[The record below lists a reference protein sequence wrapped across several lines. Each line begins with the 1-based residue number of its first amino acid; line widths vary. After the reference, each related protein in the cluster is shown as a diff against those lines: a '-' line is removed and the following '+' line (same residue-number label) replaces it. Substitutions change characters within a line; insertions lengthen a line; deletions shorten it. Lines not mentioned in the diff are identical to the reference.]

1 MARAGSMKSVLNIM
15 PGRQNGFTLIELVIA
30 VLIVG
35 IVTAIA
41 YPSYV
46 ASVTKSNRRAAQSC
60 LSNYAQY
67 MERFYTANMRYDVD
81 AGGTDNTLPTV
92 DCASAQNTGEH
103 YVYSIASVSR
113 SAYTLAAT
121 PKSGG
126 VQAERDTDCA
136 TLTLN
141 QAGTRGAA
149 GATSDSVVAKC
160 W

>member
-1 MARAGSMKSVLNIM
+1 MRHVLNFM
-15 PGRQNGFTLIELVIA
+15 PMPSRQNGFTLIELVIA

-35 IVTAIA
+35 ILAAVA

-46 ASVTKSNRRAAQSC
+46 DSVTKSNRRAAQSC

-81 AGGTDNTLPTV
+81 AGGTDNALPTV
-92 DCASAQNTGEH
+92 DCASAQNTGAH
-103 YVYSIASVSR
+103 YVYSIAAVTRTS
-113 SAYTLAAT
+113 YTLAAA

-126 VQAERDTDCA
+126 VQAQRDTDCA

-149 GATSDSVVAKC
+149 GATSGSVVEKC